1 MVFPGVR
8 YGCESWTIN
17 KAEQKSWCFR
27 IVVLE
32 KTRKSLWLQGNRPW
46 ITGRTNV
53 KLQYFGHLMQR
64 ANSLEK
70 TLMLGN
76 TEGQRK
82 ERLRWR
88 EASATNGHV
97 FQQTV
102 KGRGIRRTA
111 AHGVEVS
118 DTTQPLNNKLERE
131 GKRSHLCVTK
141 TFKCCYVNFF
151 SLFFLLSHIITN

>member
-1 MVFPGVR
+1 MGTADP
-8 YGCESWTIN
+8 
-17 KAEQKSWCFR
+17 
-27 IVVLE
+27 
-32 KTRKSLWLQGNRPW
+32 
-46 ITGRTNV
+46 
-53 KLQYFGHLMQR
+53 
-64 ANSLEK
+64 LEK

-82 ERLRWR
+82 VKRGCDGGT
-88 EASATNGHV
+88 ASATNGHV

-118 DTTQPLNNKLERE
+118 DTTQPLNKLERE

-151 SLFFLLSHIITN
+151 SLFFPLSHIITN